1 MHHRCTANYCEV
13 PGGDVAMFAGMK
25 ETTAGRHVGEV
36 TGYTTGLWEDRD
48 CANCIDRF
56 DALVGTAVIGDKTR

>member
-1 MHHRCTANYCEV
+1 MC
-13 PGGDVAMFAGMK
+13 AGMF
-25 ETTAGRHVGEV
+25 ETLASRHVGEV

-56 DALVGTAVIGDKTR
+56 DALVGTAGCCDGREQAHHLPGTLEEGEAWL